1 MALTTHIFCAT
12 ILICSIPFLLHLFG
26 FDSHL
31 NNSFVNLSNINIIN
45 ELGQL
50 VQTVEITKENN
61 YQVHIDVNSRHA
73 LNQQLQPGVYFITGT
88 INDEVITKKIVI
100 Q

>member
-1 MALTTHIFCAT
+1 LSVYPNPSNGDFT
-12 ILICSIPFLLHLFG
+12 ISG
-26 FDSHL
+26 SHEGT
-31 NNSFVNLSNINIIN
+31 FNIIN

-50 VQTVEITKENN
+50 IQTFEITKENN
-61 YQVHIDVNSRHA
+61 YQVYIDVNSGHA

-88 INDEVITKKIVI
+88 INNEVITKKIVI